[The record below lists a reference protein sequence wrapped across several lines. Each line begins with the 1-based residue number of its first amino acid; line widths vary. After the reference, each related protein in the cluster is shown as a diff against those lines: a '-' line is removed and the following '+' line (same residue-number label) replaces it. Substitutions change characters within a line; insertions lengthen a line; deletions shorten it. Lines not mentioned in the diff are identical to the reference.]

1 MAAPRRTSFPALAVL
16 ALAAYLTLNLF
27 LQPSH
32 DAFVPSPAR
41 ASTSGVPQQSHTAA
55 NGAHTHAL
63 MAGTVAGFLAEQPAH
78 ANQYNNLLF
87 NEVLPV
93 SLAVSCATIWG
104 IVLGFVLLRLQE
116 AFPE

>member
-1 MAAPRRTSFPALAVL
+1 MARRTRISALVIL
-16 ALAAYLTLNLF
+16 ASAAYLISNLF
-27 LQPSH
+27 WQPMGET
-32 DAFVPSPAR
+32 FVQQPAQTFGR
-41 ASTSGVPQQSHTAA
+41 SAIQKVQGSM
-55 NGAHTHAL
+55 NGAHAHAVL
-63 MAGTVAGFLAEQPAH
+63 AGTVAGFITEQPAH

-93 SLAVSCATIWG
+93 SLAVSCATLWG